1 MHRRESGMPDMSAL
15 FSLSVLLVIASAALD
30 VLANLLLAKSEGF
43 HRVGIGLLA
52 LLMVGAAF
60 GALSLA
66 VRDMDLSVAY
76 AMWGAFGILGT
87 SLGGWL
93 FFKQK
98 MRPVAFAGVA
108 LLVCG
113 MVLLRCG

>member
-1 MHRRESGMPDMSAL
+1 MPDLSAL
-15 FSLSVLLVIASAALD
+15 FSWAVLLVVISALLD

-43 HRVGIGLLA
+43 HRVGLGVLA
-52 LLMVGAAF
+52 LLMVGGAF
-60 GALSLA
+60 GVLSLA
-66 VRDMDLSVAY
+66 VREMDLSVAY

-93 FFKQK
+93 FFGQK

-113 MVLLRCG
+113 MLLLRCG

>member
-1 MHRRESGMPDMSAL
+1 MPDASAF
-15 FSLSVLLVIASAALD
+15 FSWAVLLVMAAALLD
-30 VLANLLLAKSEGF
+30 VLANLLLAKSAGF
-43 HRVGIGLLA
+43 RHAGLGVLA
-52 LLMVGAAF
+52 LLLVGMAF

-93 FFKQK
+93 FFGQK
-98 MRPVAFAGVA
+98 MRPMAFAGV
-108 LLVCG
+108 LLLICG